1 MLTLRRMVP
10 GHGALLIVAGQRHRE
25 RAGERVRPAVVGRQ
39 DALRRRLRPVVA
51 AHLVHDPRAVVDVGE
66 RIGAGVLGL
75 LEGVG
80 DGAVEVVAEPPVQPD
95 VEAPDVAEV
104 QVGQD
109 PEVVVAALRRVE
121 QADQTGRRV
130 AHDVLVVRG
139 DVQHHVVVERV
150 PDAEL
155 EGDGL
160 AEVEVGAEDLVGVGV
175 AQVDV
180 DPAQQQAEVRRLHLV
195 RVAEPEVGPV
205 GHRER
210 HLHVRAQVAVA
221 LVLDEQRRRVGRIE
235 PGHGGDPGEGV
246 GVARGVGGERP
257 AGAGVVPVV
266 AQAAHHDH
274 VTQVEPVLD
283 EARSTGS
290 APRCR
295 RRRRTCRSGGSCS
308 CRCCTG

>member
-1 MLTLRRMVP
+1 MSACGRLSS
-10 GHGALLIVAGQRHRE
+10 
-25 RAGERVRPAVVGRQ
+25 VGRMPCGGGC
-39 DALRRRLRPVVA
+39 APLLPPTWFTIR
-51 AHLVHDPRAVVDVGE
+51 RAVVDVGE

-95 VEAPDVAEV
+95 VDAPDVAEV
-104 QVGQD
+104 QIGQD
-109 PEVVVAALRRVE
+109 PEVVVAPLDGIVE
-121 QADQTGRRV
+121 TDQAGGGVRD
-130 AHDVLVVRG
+130 DVLVVGG

-210 HLHVRAQVAVA
+210 HLHVRAQVTVA
-221 LVLDEQRRRVGRIE
+221 LVPDIQGRGIGRIE
-235 PGHGGDPGEGV
+235 PGHGGHPGERV
-246 GVARGVGGERP
+246 GVARSVGGERP
-257 AGAGVVPVV
+257 TGAGVVPVV
-266 AQAAHHDH
+266 AQAAHDDH

-283 EARSTGS
+283 ERVPPES

-295 RRRRTCRSGGSCS
+295 RPRRTCRSGGSCS
-308 CRCCTG
+308 CRCCTGSARRRT

>member
-1 MLTLRRMVP
+1 MNTLTLRRMVP
-10 GHGALLIVAGQRHRE
+10 AAVPCSKSPG
-25 RAGERVRPAVVGRQ
+25 RVTENAPVSACGRLSSVGRMPCGGGC
-39 DALRRRLRPVVA
+39 APLLPPTWFTIR
-51 AHLVHDPRAVVDVGE
+51 RAVVDVGE

-109 PEVVVAALRRVE
+109 PEVVVAALRRVV
-121 QADQTGRRV
+121 QADQTGGRIG
-130 AHDVLVVRG
+130 HDVLVVGG

-195 RVAEPEVGPV
+195 RVADS
-205 GHRER
+205 RK
-210 HLHVRAQVAVA
+210 LVRS
-221 LVLDEQRRRVGRIE
+221 
-235 PGHGGDPGEGV
+235 
-246 GVARGVGGERP
+246 
-257 AGAGVVPVV
+257 
-266 AQAAHHDH
+266 
-274 VTQVEPVLD
+274 VTGND
-283 EARSTGS
+283 
-290 APRCR
+290 
-295 RRRRTCRSGGSCS
+295 TCTCGLR
-308 CRCCTG
+308 